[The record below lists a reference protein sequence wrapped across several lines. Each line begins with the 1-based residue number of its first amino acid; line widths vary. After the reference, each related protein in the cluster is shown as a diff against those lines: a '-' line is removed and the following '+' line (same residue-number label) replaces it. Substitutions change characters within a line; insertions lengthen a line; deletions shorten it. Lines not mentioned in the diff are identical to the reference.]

1 MRLRFRWGR
10 RRLVTGMAALLV
22 AVGGAGAWA
31 ATRSNDAAAA
41 TPTVVAAS
49 SGTIRQTVAATG
61 TIEPAVQSTLG
72 FAVGGTVT
80 TVPVTVGDHV
90 TKGSVL
96 ATVDL
101 TDLSSAVELAQA
113 ALDAAVEQQTAT
125 ANAGSSATQV
135 ASAAAQVAAAQS
147 KLADARTSLAD
158 GTLRSP
164 ISGTVASVGLSV
176 GDTVGSGAGPAP
188 RAAAPPAAPPR
199 RRRGTERLGVPAGS
213 GSIVVI
219 STGSWLVNASVDSA
233 DLASL
238 KKGLQAEITPTGSST
253 KVFGTVRSVGIVASS
268 ATGTATFPVTIAV
281 TGSPTGLYAGGTAG
295 VAIVVKQIPNV
306 LTVPTLALRT
316 SGNQT
321 VVQQMRNGAQVTT
334 PVTVGTT
341 YGATTQVLSGLKA
354 GDQVVLTLPRP
365 GGPGTNGSGGRLRR
379 GSGTGGYPGAGA
391 PGGGQGGGFPGGGGY
406 PGGAGAQGGFP
417 GGGRG

>member
-49 SGTIRQTVAATG
+49 SGTIRQTVPATG

-101 TDLSSAVELAQA
+101 GTSAAPSSWRRRPSTLPW
-113 ALDAAVEQQTAT
+113 
-125 ANAGSSATQV
+125 SSRPPRRTPAPRRRQV

-176 GDTVGSGAGPAP
+176 GDTVGSGAGSGATSGGSASSTPPEAAGH
-188 RAAAPPAAPPR
+188 RAARRPRPRSSSSRRTRGWSTPRWAPP
-199 RRRGTERLGVPAGS
+199 T
-213 GSIVVI
+213 
-219 STGSWLVNASVDSA
+219 
-233 DLASL
+233 
-238 KKGLQAEITPTGSST
+238 
-253 KVFGTVRSVGIVASS
+253 
-268 ATGTATFPVTIAV
+268 
-281 TGSPTGLYAGGTAG
+281 SP
-295 VAIVVKQIPNV
+295 
-306 LTVPTLALRT
+306 
-316 SGNQT
+316 S
-321 VVQQMRNGAQVTT
+321 
-334 PVTVGTT
+334 
-341 YGATTQVLSGLKA
+341 
-354 GDQVVLTLPRP
+354 
-365 GGPGTNGSGGRLRR
+365 
-379 GSGTGGYPGAGA
+379 
-391 PGGGQGGGFPGGGGY
+391 
-406 PGGAGAQGGFP
+406 
-417 GGGRG
+417 

>member
-1 MRLRFRWGR
+1 M
-10 RRLVTGMAALLV
+10 
-22 AVGGAGAWA
+22 
-31 ATRSNDAAAA
+31 
-41 TPTVVAAS
+41 
-49 SGTIRQTVAATG
+49 
-61 TIEPAVQSTLG
+61 
-72 FAVGGTVT
+72 
-80 TVPVTVGDHV
+80 
-90 TKGSVL
+90 
-96 ATVDL
+96 
-101 TDLSSAVELAQA
+101 
-113 ALDAAVEQQTAT
+113 
-125 ANAGSSATQV
+125 
-135 ASAAAQVAAAQS
+135 
-147 KLADARTSLAD
+147 
-158 GTLRSP
+158 
-164 ISGTVASVGLSV
+164 
-176 GDTVGSGAGPAP
+176 
-188 RAAAPPAAPPR
+188 
-199 RRRGTERLGVPAGS
+199 
-213 GSIVVI
+213 I

-295 VAIVVKQIPNV
+295 VAIVVKQIPHV

-321 VVQQMRNGAQVTT
+321 VVQQMRNGAQVTI

-406 PGGAGAQGGFP
+406 PGGAGAQGGLP